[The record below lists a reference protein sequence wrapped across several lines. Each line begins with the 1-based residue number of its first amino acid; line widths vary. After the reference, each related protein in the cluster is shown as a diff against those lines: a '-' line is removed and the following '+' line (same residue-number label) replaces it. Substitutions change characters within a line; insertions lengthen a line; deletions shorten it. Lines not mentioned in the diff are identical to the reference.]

1 MPGPFVPSG
10 SLCPR
15 HGRRGVP
22 PCQQVVQRDQN
33 VVALDIGIPRDGAV
47 LPPVSYTHLDVYK
60 RQGLYWK
67 AAAAAHPEEADCA
80 LYWQNARDRLQAM
93 RDGTAHGDNARA
105 IGRMLEELD

>member
-1 MPGPFVPSG
+1 MTTSFVDRALAPGA
-10 SLCPR
+10 R
-15 HGRRGVP
+15 HELKHR
-22 PCQQVVQRDQN
+22 
-33 VVALDIGIPRDGAV
+33 LDP
-47 LPPVSYTHLDVYK
+47 
-60 RQGLYWK
+60 